1 MINAPELTRGIFTL
15 ALEQKGNTLGIKP
28 TA

>member
-1 MINAPELTRGIFTL
+1 MINAPELTRGMLTL
-15 ALEQKGNTLGIKP
+15 ALEQNVNTLGIKP